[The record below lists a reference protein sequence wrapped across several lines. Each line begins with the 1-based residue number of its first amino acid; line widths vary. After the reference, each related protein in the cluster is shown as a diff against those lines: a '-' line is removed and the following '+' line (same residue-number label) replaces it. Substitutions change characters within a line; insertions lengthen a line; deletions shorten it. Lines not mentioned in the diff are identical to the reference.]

1 MASVMDMFF
10 RLGLNTDEFTR
21 NLRDVQQEL
30 NDLRAK
36 AAHAQ
41 ENIAVEGNN
50 QALLNI
56 KKAEQN
62 LQRVQDDIVAKGHDV
77 NKAIADYRNAQK
89 QLKDEKVAASQREQ
103 DPNYY
108 ATSDPTVKRAKQMY
122 DTAVRE
128 EKKAE
133 SEYNRAV
140 KKANNDVAKVTKE
153 DGKIN
158 SAQRSKDN
166 ASAKVQN
173 ATLKFDN
180 ASREYLDRAQK
191 YQEALDKVNNGG
203 SLVSTSALK
212 NAQLNKSKADDVVA
226 RQQAIV
232 NERKRRADEALAE
245 VNKAEQNKQS
255 VADEQQHRVNSR
267 SIVETN
273 NPKVK
278 EAEKQLKAQEEK
290 LAKNRKE
297 FAQLKSDIAAAEKQV
312 NVLEKTA
319 NQRKHLA
326 NAANIQSRI
335 SEITVQQ
342 KKRYA
347 QDMRNASA
355 ADPTNQGLA
364 LVSQKAQ
371 LAAQK
376 AAESHS
382 AQLKAE
388 EKAALS
394 SQKAIEQLAKA
405 RSNLANLQ
413 ETKANFNIA
422 NLKDDG
428 VKKAQK
434 NFDVV
439 NESAKQETANKKLAE
454 ATEQVNKAKEN
465 ADKKNA
471 QLARSEN
478 ELARKQEKSAVA
490 QQAVATQL
498 ANVQEQNARKLDNLN
513 QQQINAGTRARLL
526 EQQKANALK
535 VEAEAEQTL
544 ANAIQRRNTVANT
557 ANNSVARANQKAAN
571 LGNAKYNTATARDNL
586 TSANTLAVQTENDS
600 IINAVQQ
607 KLVASRDRVI
617 AAINTLRKVKE
628 EENRASQQI
637 QSATARQAGTQVRVN
652 TTQAQTKLAE
662 LRRQISNLTG
672 QPHKVRIQSDGI
684 EEFIGSFSKITV
696 ILHGVQ
702 AAFSAIS
709 RVMGDIVSSGY
720 EYAKSMESSRIGIA
734 GIYASMTEID
744 GKRTTYQEGL
754 GIANEVVQRLQ
765 AAATI
770 TAATPTDMVRT
781 FQGLA
786 APGLGAGMN
795 TDELIKYTTVGVNA
809 AKAMQLPATQ
819 FIQELRDMIQGGIQ
833 PASSTIATALG
844 LKDADIKAMQE
855 SADGL
860 FKSLMDKM
868 QGLAEGANMYVD
880 TMTGKQELLKQTFVQ
895 VGAKFSEVFEVEIKN
910 GLTAITDLFAD
921 VNTKTG
927 EFTINPAIV
936 NFVETLHEI
945 VLEFMD
951 LWGDFED
958 QTGKWSPSDEALEL
972 WKTVCEFGE
981 KLKDLVI
988 NIAECFVAWSPLL
1001 GSILEGFLDAVGF
1014 LVDIASWLIRCAI
1027 WLGEILSKSELVKKV
1042 FYFIGALIGPQGIVG
1057 ALGKVVKLIATI
1069 LSKSRI
1075 WQGIISAI
1083 SKIFDKIA
1091 GSAPFQKIMG
1101 TAAGKAAKGTA
1112 AHSSTILGGLGT
1124 FGGTTGLGSI
1134 FNNKSQKDDFY
1145 KVIAGWRNGTYGQNK
1160 DTNPY
1165 GAQNA
1170 KSIVQPKVDDK
1181 EAKKR
1186 AQELLAANKQ
1196 ALKQQTQL
1204 IKDNLAEQL
1213 EILKNTMESVKLAF
1227 DQYRIG
1233 WQEYSAEKAENAVQQ
1248 QQAKID
1254 AIKQEITATQNSG
1267 AFKTQEELT
1276 TAIGKLQVELNKE
1289 SRTLEKLVA
1298 EQKDVAEV
1306 IAFYGKQSLTPY
1318 SDKAKI
1324 NEVWSSA
1331 NGPMPESVP
1340 LNAFGSVEQWLM
1352 HYYVSHGIDKEIA
1365 AGLVGNQKWES
1376 GNWSDSAVRGDGISQ
1391 WQGAR
1396 LTSVYDFMKKNG
1408 LAYDDIRNQ
1417 AAATLNELPN
1427 YIEKIKQAIANG
1439 ASASNAVSDIYE
1451 SPNPAYANNVKRQD
1465 YTDEVKRN
1473 FDETAI
1479 ATVEVANNTVNAA
1492 DKVVGAG
1499 QYIIDNV
1506 TRKYGNNPGDDSQ
1519 FVCAQFVVR
1528 SWDAANLEAGLKA
1541 NGVDV
1546 GNMRNYVP
1554 ALVDVAKK
1562 IGAWHPYGSDYVPQ
1576 KGDAVVTGGSEPPS
1590 GHVIMLTGNG
1600 NEYLAAAGKRQ
1611 GIGKWSDYKTA
1622 FAGDI
1627 EGYISFN
1634 QMYKTAN
1641 PNSIADMDPTTKAG
1655 QEAKKLAKERI
1666 KNAQDIEK
1674 EFLALLND
1682 ESTIQKEQL
1691 LEKYAE
1697 LKKKL
1702 NADGYKEQAAQAQ
1715 RVLEAK
1721 LNQLDFKT
1729 ESNYLKTALNVIES
1743 NASDLVYKISDEMY
1757 DVADM
1762 AKKYLDYYN
1771 NNNNYP
1777 GGNYGLQN
1785 ILDNL
1790 HKQLKVATD
1799 KSDIKTATEI
1809 DNKIKSIQKDLM
1821 SIVDK
1826 FVQAVKDKASWRISM
1841 IEANPYLTTGQKE
1854 GAKGKIE
1861 RDTKIA
1867 EAKVQRLKAEQYYKE
1882 AQKLKNAD
1890 GSFVNVPNA
1899 EENYKNL
1906 IALSNAQARAAALN
1920 EELTKTI
1927 PLLDQV
1933 GNTAKQSLEDGL
1945 LTFLTDAVNEAQSLG
1960 EALRNL
1966 AITILKDLQ
1975 KMFAKNIIRNAMN
1988 KWFPAK
1994 QNEGN
1999 ATTEAYNQTMNISQ
2013 QIGRLGETLAIT
2025 ASSFQTKAT
2034 TAAEAWNNSLG
2045 NVTTNFITKVNN
2057 ECARL
2062 QSTANSL
2069 SASNTVQSANDVA
2082 AESAKSYL
2090 NPTQSFAALKASVDK
2105 NTQNATMLSQEQN
2118 KVATQIGN
2126 NTTVSI
2132 GTNANMINATGV
2144 ECGVNQQIS
2153 NQKLT
2158 DINNNIEKGNMQDI
2172 IMGEGGGGSAITGF
2186 GGYTNL
2192 MPLGSQVGG
2201 LGASIGNFIS
2211 GITAPITNIISSI
2224 TKQIASFLNSSMFTS
2239 LLNSLTSITGS
2250 AGAQLAGGAYA
2261 IGRLIN
2267 GDTKEKLL
2275 SMIFLELQ
2283 LLYIGQNTIIGL
2295 LGGLQ
2300 QAEAIGGTVSMK
2312 KKANGGYISGPGTGT
2327 SDSIPAMLSNGEYVV
2342 KANAVRKY
2350 GRTMLD
2356 QLNSGSFGNLR
2367 VRIPKFATGGYV
2379 GQTASTATSSF
2390 ATSFGASVS
2399 PQLHVNN
2406 YVDGKRI
2413 FDTYGKDVVRSE
2425 VKNSIVKN
2433 AKFFAETMRRI

>member
-10 RLGLNTDEFTR
+10 RLGLNTDEFNR
-21 NLRDVQQEL
+21 NLREVQQEL

-56 KKAEQN
+56 KTAEQN
-62 LQRVQDDIVAKGHDV
+62 LQRVQDDIVAKGHEV
-77 NKAIADYRNAQK
+77 NKAIANYRNAQK
-89 QLKDEKVAASQREQ
+89 QLKDEKVAATAREQ

-108 ATSDPTVKRAKQMY
+108 ATSAPTVKRAKQMY
-122 DTAVRE
+122 DSAVRE

-140 KKANNDVAKVTKE
+140 KKANNDVAKVSKE
-153 DGKIN
+153 DGKVN

-191 YQEALDKVNNGG
+191 YQEALDKINNGG

-212 NAQLNKSKADDVVA
+212 NAQLNKAKADDVVA
-226 RQQAIV
+226 RQQSIV

-245 VNKAEQNKQS
+245 VNRAEQNKQT
-255 VADEQQHRVNSR
+255 VADEQRQRVNNR
-267 SIVETN
+267 AIVETN
-273 NPKVK
+273 NPQVK

-297 FAQLKSDIAAAEKQV
+297 FAKLKSDIAAAEKEI

-319 NQRKHLA
+319 NQRTHLA
-326 NAANIQSRI
+326 KAANIQTKI
-335 SEITVQQ
+335 SEINVAQ

-347 QDMRNASA
+347 QEMRNAVA
-355 ADPTNQGLA
+355 ANPDNQGLVLA
-364 LVSQKAQ
+364 SQKAQ

-376 AAESHS
+376 ASESHA

-388 EKAALS
+388 EKAVLS

-405 RSNLANLQ
+405 RTNLANLQ
-413 ETKANFNIA
+413 ETKDGFNPVSLSA
-422 NLKDDG
+422 DG

-434 NFDVV
+434 NFDAI

-454 ATEQVNKAKEN
+454 ATEQVNKAKET

-478 ELARKQEKSAVA
+478 ELVRKQEKSAVA
-490 QQAVATQL
+490 QQAVAAQL
-498 ANVQEQNARKLDNLN
+498 TNVQEQNARKLDALN

-535 VEAEAEQTL
+535 VEAEAEQNL

-557 ANNSVARANQKAAN
+557 ANNSVTVANQRAAN
-571 LGNAKYNTATARDNL
+571 LGNARYNTTTARDNL

-617 AAINTLRKVKE
+617 AAINALRKVKD

-786 APGLGAGMN
+786 APGLGAGMT

-844 LKDADIKAMQE
+844 LKDADIKAMQQ

-860 FKSLMDKM
+860 FKSLMEKM

-895 VGAKFSEVFEVEIKN
+895 VGAKFSEIFEVEIKN
-910 GLTAITDLFAD
+910 GLETITDLFAD

-981 KLKDLVI
+981 KLKDLVL

-1014 LVDIASWLIRCAI
+1014 LVDIASWLIRCAT
-1027 WLGEILSKSELVKKV
+1027 WLGEILSQSELVKKV

-1075 WQGIISAI
+1075 WQGIVSAI
-1083 SKIFDKIA
+1083 GKIFDKIA
-1091 GSAPFQKIMG
+1091 SSAPFQKIMG
-1101 TAAGKAAKGTA
+1101 TTAGKVANGTVS
-1112 AHSSTILGGLGT
+1112 HSSTILGGLGT

-1134 FNNKSQKDDFY
+1134 FSNKRQKDDFY
-1145 KVIAGWRNGTYGQNK
+1145 KVIAGWRNNTYGQNK

-1170 KSIVQPKVDDK
+1170 KSIVQPKADDK

-1186 AQELLAANKQ
+1186 AQALLAANKQ

-1248 QQAKID
+1248 QQAKVD

-1289 SRTLEKLVA
+1289 TRTLEKLVA
-1298 EQKDVAEV
+1298 EQKDVADV

-1318 SDKAKI
+1318 SDKAKA
-1324 NEVWSSA
+1324 NEVWSSD

-1352 HYYVSHGIDKEIA
+1352 HYYVSHGIDKEISA
-1365 AGLVGNQKWES
+1365 ALVGNQKWES
-1376 GNWSDSAVRGDGISQ
+1376 GNWSDSAIRGDGISQ
-1391 WQGAR
+1391 WQGDR
-1396 LTSVYDFMKKNG
+1396 LASVYDFMKQNG
-1408 LAYDDIRNQ
+1408 LAYADIRNQ
-1417 AAATLNELPN
+1417 AAATINELPN

-1451 SPNPAYANNVKRQD
+1451 APNPAYANNVKRQE

-1473 FDETAI
+1473 FDETATALI
-1479 ATVEVANNTVNAA
+1479 SSASTGLIEGLNAGFNAFAEQTMDNGRVGCVEAVTKIGSWFSTFLKNEFGNVSVPNLQSHAKSAGIPEIPYDESKLKPGDVIVYGGDEHVLIYKGNGRTVGNASNA
-1492 DKVVGAG
+1492 LGPNGRGKVV
-1499 QYIIDNV
+1499 
-1506 TRKYGNNPGDDSQ
+1506 
-1519 FVCAQFVVR
+1519 
-1528 SWDAANLEAGLKA
+1528 E
-1541 NGVDV
+1541 
-1546 GNMRNYVP
+1546 
-1554 ALVDVAKK
+1554 
-1562 IGAWHPYGSDYVPQ
+1562 
-1576 KGDAVVTGGSEPPS
+1576 
-1590 GHVIMLTGNG
+1590 
-1600 NEYLAAAGKRQ
+1600 Q
-1611 GIGKWSDYKTA
+1611 GI
-1622 FAGDI
+1622 DI
-1627 EGYISFN
+1627 G
-1634 QMYKTAN
+1634 MT
-1641 PNSIADMDPTTKAG
+1641 PTSIIQTGTYGVASNADMDPATKAG
-1655 QEAKKLAKERI
+1655 QEAKKLAKERL
-1666 KNAQDIEK
+1666 KNAQDTTK
-1674 EFLALLND
+1674 EFLALLDD

-1697 LKKKL
+1697 TIKKL
-1702 NADGYKEQAAQAQ
+1702 TADGYKEQAAQAQ
-1715 RVLEAK
+1715 RVLEVK

-1743 NASDLVYKISDEMY
+1743 NASELVYKISDEMY

-1771 NNNNYP
+1771 HNNNYP

-1809 DNKIKSIQKDLM
+1809 DNKIKSIQKELM

-1861 RDTKIA
+1861 RDTKIT
-1867 EAKVQRLKAEQYYKE
+1867 EAKVQRLKAEQYYQE

-1890 GSFVNVPNA
+1890 GSFINVPNV

-1920 EELTKTI
+1920 EELTKMI

-1945 LTFLTDAVNEAQSLG
+1945 LTFLTDSVNEAQSLG

-1975 KMFAKNIIRNAMN
+1975 KMFAKNIVRDMMN

-1999 ATTEAYNQTMNISQ
+1999 ATTEAYNQTMVISQ
-2013 QIGRLGETLAIT
+2013 QIGQLGQTLAIT

-2034 TAAEAWNNSLG
+2034 TAAEAWNNALG
-2045 NVTTNFITKVNN
+2045 NVTTNFITKVNT

-2069 SASNTVQSANDVA
+2069 SASNIEQSAKEVA
-2082 AESAKSYL
+2082 AESADAYFEKTNTKSYL
-2090 NPTQSFAALKASVDK
+2090 NPTQSFEALKASVDK
-2105 NTQNATMLSQEQN
+2105 NTQNATMLSQQSN
-2118 KVATQIGN
+2118 KAAAQIGSSTIASI
-2126 NTTVSI
+2126 NTNGSI
-2132 GTNANMINATGV
+2132 INATGV
-2144 ECGVNQQIS
+2144 ECGINQQIG
-2153 NQKLT
+2153 NEKLT
-2158 DINNNIEKGNMQDI
+2158 QINSNIEEGNMIAMQDS
-2172 IMGEGGGGSAITGF
+2172 IMGGSGGGGSSAITGF

-2192 MPLGSQVGG
+2192 MPLGSQASG
-2201 LGASIGNFIS
+2201 LGAYIGNSIS
-2211 GITAPITNIISSI
+2211 GITAPITNIVSAI

-2300 QAEAIGGTVSMK
+2300 QAAAMSSTVDIK
-2312 KKANGGYISGPGTGT
+2312 KKASGGYISGPGTGT

-2379 GQTASTATSSF
+2379 GQTAATATSSF